1 MKAYIDYFYAMLLSK
16 YSRRQKANN
25 VQHLSNDSLY
35 ALNHQLNQ
43 PQNDTIYVYV
53 QDRVSLLLGRSLL
66 YIVGKFGK
74 PYCFRL
80 EKKEGLRYEVMLYKK
95 QIRGIKTRI
104 TYHFLNGELVML
116 NYYFKKEHTE
126 ELDRMN
132 KVIGKL
138 FGINVAGKDI
148 YSATDCN
155 NNAIEFENT
164 IDLRI
169 TLRTRSPQVLK
180 LLSKTGYKH
189 TTKTYIKPEANY
201 ELVM

>member
-189 TTKTYIKPEANY
+189 TTKTYIKPVTNY